1 MFSATSLLTFITLSL
16 SVAANPVII
25 DRSPI
30 LSIPITRIQNL
41 TSGHNVVASG
51 LNRAQNFKERVMARD
66 LGEFRKKKRQSEPVI
81 NEVVSYIASV
91 GVGANDQ
98 QCRWL
103 SVLPS
108 EELLTTVVKSPINC
122 RYR

>member
-1 MFSATSLLTFITLSL
+1 MCSAIFLLTFVTLSL

-51 LNRAQNFKERVMARD
+51 LNRAQNFRDRIVARD
-66 LGEFRKKKRQSEPVI
+66 LGEFRKKRQSEPVI